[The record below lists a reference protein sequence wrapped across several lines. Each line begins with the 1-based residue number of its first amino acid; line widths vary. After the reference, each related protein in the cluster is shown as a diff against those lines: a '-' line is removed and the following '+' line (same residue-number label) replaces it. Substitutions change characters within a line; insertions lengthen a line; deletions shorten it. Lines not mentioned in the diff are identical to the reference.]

1 MFTEQVSEKEFERN
15 SKTAMLNRK
24 DESYKSDDK
33 DNILSE
39 LERSRL
45 KMRLTEEK
53 DKYLNKPD
61 SGLSENYKL
70 MKELSTIYT
79 KNDELINRNRVL
91 ENVFKQ
97 VKEENEQLEE
107 TMKDKDSDI
116 ENLTELNNQYC
127 IDLEN
132 RENEL
137 SKKED
142 SIQNLYKEIRN
153 RDDKLSE
160 MSFNYGLKIYTLYI
174 LFVSMILYKWFG

>member
-1 MFTEQVSEKEFERN
+1 MFTEQVSEKDFDRN
-15 SKTAMLNRK
+15 AKTAMLNNK
-24 DESYKSDDK
+24 NKSNKSNSEDD
-33 DNILSE
+33 ILSD

-53 DKYLNKPD
+53 DNYLNKPD
-61 SGLSENYKL
+61 SDLSENYKL

-79 KNDELINRNRVL
+79 KNDELVNRNRVL

-97 VKEENEQLEE
+97 VKEENDQLEE

-127 IDLEN
+127 VDLEN
-132 RENEL
+132 REIEL
-137 SKKED
+137 IKKED
-142 SIQNLYKEIRN
+142 SIKNLYNEISN

-174 LFVSMILYKWFG
+174 LFVSMILYMWFG